1 MKRREVLGGGLALSG
16 TLLAGCNALPFV
28 GNSASGDDDVDQ
40 YAFFVS
46 LFNSTEFE
54 REVELRITTEYT
66 GSEQTLSYDLRPRSA
81 QEHVPLSETPASV
94 AVTVDDETV
103 MEGDWPR
110 VQSCRD
116 ENSAGKPGLEV
127 RILTA
132 TDRDGPR
139 VETYWSC
146 QSVEPAGNE

>member
-16 TLLAGCNALPFV
+16 TLLTGCNALPFV
-28 GNSASGDDDVDQ
+28 GDSTGGDGDDE

-46 LFNSTEFE
+46 LFNSTDVE
-54 REVELRITTEYT
+54 REVELRITTAYT
-66 GSEQTLSYDLRPRSA
+66 DSEKRLSYDLRPRSA
-81 QEHVPLSETPASV
+81 QEHVPLSETPARV
-94 AVTVDDETV
+94 AVTVDGETA
-103 MEGDWPR
+103 MEDDWPR

-116 ENSAGKPGLEV
+116 ENSAGKPGLTV
-127 RILTA
+127 KLLSA

-146 QSVEPAGNE
+146 ESVEPAESE